1 MIPMNRIYKIIWNK
15 ARHAYVVVS
24 EIARNHSKAAGKG
37 STKKAAALLAAVMF
51 FGGGMQI
58 EAAPTLEEL
67 AAAGI
72 LPGTNSETTS
82 LAIGDKSSSGAGR
95 WAIAIG
101 HNASIIDGGRQGFGA
116 MAVGG
121 DSSVNAI
128 QSVALGYGASVSA
141 FADLS
146 VALGSGSVAN
156 EERTVSVG
164 NVTGGQEFRRRIVNL
179 ADGENDYDAVNK
191 RQLEDATK
199 GLLTMDTA
207 KGSFLTWDTDEGLPT
222 KKING
227 VDLANGSVTVDGHA
241 DDYKGGFNVTGQNG
255 KVVSYLHSG
264 DLKINDT
271 SGWNSAG
278 LKAGNVTINPRES
291 SAAIMV
297 DQGKFMVYDDGAFQ
311 AAGRQFLV
319 RADGFM
325 EAAGGT
331 IGGVSIENEDI
342 IAGRILANQMVA
354 TDGEFGT
361 LTADT
366 AVIGGIYVADTLGA
380 FQAAGVVAGKV
391 ADGSQS
397 LALGNGS
404 YVHGQKGVVIGEN
417 SWISGDQSTVV
428 GKGSWAIGDNATV
441 LGHFANAYGD
451 NSTAIGEDS
460 WADQASATA
469 VGQHGWARGANS
481 TAIGQLSFAEEDNS
495 TAVGQRSWATGTHS
509 TSIGQDSWA
518 SGTNSTAI
526 GQSSTAYAENSTALG
541 QGAEVEKE
549 ARNAVALG
557 AGSMATEANTV
568 SVGSDEIKRKITNV
582 ADGAITENSTD
593 AVSGRQFYA
602 LDAQVKVNADGVSA
616 NRMDIE
622 ALHDAGILAG
632 NTDTHALATLGS
644 LAIGNLAHVTATGP
658 LGGIGTAAT
667 SIAIGNAAGVTATG
681 TLRGSGSANSS
692 IAMGSAANIVATGAM
707 FSAASADSALALGTG
722 AIISATGAA
731 SGDAIAAG
739 TIAVGSGATVTALAI
754 RGQDVSS
761 QNSMA
766 LGTLASVY
774 NASNSVALGAGSKV
788 EAGQDYVISVG
799 ASGSERR
806 VIHVAEGTVS
816 EASTDAVNGSQL
828 FATNQNVAS
837 NRADIVKLNTYTGYE
852 LGNKLNAGN
861 AADLTTGV
869 NNAYALAASAGKEAA
884 KHTTVSAASDN
895 LIVNP
900 SDNKDGS
907 QNYDIS
913 LNPHISV
920 ESITAESGT
929 IGGVAFDGKGVAS
942 GADFVTSYGGETV
955 SLNDVYDRTSLITRT
970 DGYTTI
976 IGDQV
981 EVQAA
986 HDDKLGGLYVKGAG
1000 NSTVTEFLSDGSA
1013 RIGKIKLS
1021 KDGIISGVKDGVDD
1035 GDAVNVG
1042 QLKKK
1047 ADAADLDGVVYWDD
1061 KKEENHT
1068 IQGVKLE
1075 DGVAIGTDFKTSYNG
1090 GVVSLNDVYD
1100 RTMHISRNESENATV
1115 IEDQVHIVAGDGET
1129 GGIYIRGKDSWASHL
1144 LEDGS
1149 FMAANGNFTLDG
1161 SGNLRVKAGKSE
1173 WLVSEEGAGMRYGNS
1188 MVAVAK
1194 GMAGIRAKKHSMI
1207 IDSNGVTFT
1216 NEKDGTTTN
1225 ISGNTIWTGSVSA
1238 TAIYAGDITINKDG
1252 RITGLAEGI
1261 DDMDAVNKAQLDAVS
1276 TAANQH
1282 STVSVNGGKPEDG
1295 NLVLEK
1301 TENTDGSKNYDVSL
1315 SDQLSFS
1322 GTGEIRFG
1330 DDGMVRLNQ
1339 NGLYITGENGLTQLE
1354 NGRLGGLSNTSFD
1367 FTKYEN
1373 GTYSHSGAGVAATQ
1387 GQLADVFGW
1396 LNQKIDS
1403 IDVNGSDGNVTVDKT
1418 EGTKPGEGG
1427 ESGSTNPQGPVF
1439 DVGLN
1444 KDKIDLGN
1452 VIIEGNKGNI
1462 TANGTV
1468 SAGKTSI
1475 SDSGVKVGTAASLT
1489 ESSLTVGG
1497 KEYIGAEGLN
1507 ANGQTIKNVADGK
1520 ADGDAVNY
1528 GQLQTVQDQVTGN
1541 SDAIGALGQSV
1552 SRLGGEIDSVGAI
1565 SAALAGLHPIDYD
1578 PTGSKYQ
1585 IAAALGTYDGS
1596 SAVALGGFYN
1606 INRDIL
1612 LSAGVSTVLRGER
1625 KTSGNLGVTFRVGP
1639 GTSVSDAGAAR
1650 DMKEANQQIGALKE
1664 DNQVLNEK
1672 VAALE
1677 AQVQVLLKAVKT
1689 TEEENN
1695 KE

>member
-82 LAIGDKSSSGAGR
+82 LAIGDQSSSGAGR

-101 HNASIIDGGRQGFGA
+101 YNASIIDGGRQGFGA

-380 FQAAGVVAGKV
+380 FQVAGVVAGKV

-602 LDAQVKVNADGVSA
+602 LDAQVKMNAVGIAKNQADL
-616 NRMDIE
+616 DT
-622 ALHDAGILAG
+622 LHEAGINAGRVNDVLGQVSGNGGTSLALGNLSQAGFGGTVTIPDWVPFIGGKEYNIPTTSAG
-632 NTDTHALATLGS
+632 NT
-644 LAIGNLAHVTATGP
+644 AIGAGAQANVLPHIDLSNPWRPQFHIYKFGTA
-658 LGGIGTAAT
+658 IGTAAVVQ
-667 SIAIGNAAGVTATG
+667 ADNA
-681 TLRGSGSANSS
+681 
-692 IAMGSAANIVATGAM
+692 
-707 FSAASADSALALGTG
+707 
-722 AIISATGAA
+722 
-731 SGDAIAAG
+731 
-739 TIAVGSGATVTALAI
+739 
-754 RGQDVSS
+754 
-761 QNSMA
+761 
-766 LGTLASVY
+766 
-774 NASNSVALGAGSKV
+774 VALGANSIAD
-788 EAGQDYVISVG
+788 EANTVSVG
-799 ASGSERR
+799 GGLAGDRKIVYVADGS
-806 VIHVAEGTVS
+806 VHMG
-816 EASTDAVNGSQL
+816 STDAVNGSQL

-837 NRADIVKLNTYTGYE
+837 NRADIAKLNTYTGYE

-900 SDNKDGS
+900 SDNEDGS

-929 IGGVAFDGKGVAS
+929 IGGVVFDGKGVAS

-955 SLNDVYDRTSLITRT
+955 SLNDVYDRTSLIKRT
-970 DGYTTI
+970 DDYTTI

-981 EVQAA
+981 AVQAA
-986 HDDKLGGLYVKGAG
+986 HDDKLGGLYVKGA
-1000 NSTVTEFLSDGSA
+1000 NDSTVTEFLSDGSA

-1021 KDGIISGVKDGVDD
+1021 KDGVISGVADGVDD

-1042 QLKKK
+1042 QLNKK
-1047 ADAADLDGVVYWDD
+1047 ADAAAVEGVVYWDD
-1061 KKEENHT
+1061 RKEENHT

-1100 RTMHISRNESENATV
+1100 RTMHISRHESENATV

-1161 SGNLRVKAGKSE
+1161 SGNLHVKAGKSE

-1207 IDSNGVTFT
+1207 IDSNGITFT
-1216 NEKDGTTTN
+1216 NEKDDTTTN

-1238 TAIYAGDITINKDG
+1238 TAIYAGDITINHEG
-1252 RITGLAEGI
+1252 RITGIADGK
-1261 DDMDAVNKAQLDAVS
+1261 DPTDAVNMRQLDAVS
-1276 TAANQH
+1276 AAANQH

-1427 ESGSTNPQGPVF
+1427 ESGSGSTNPQGPVF

-1452 VIIEGNKGNI
+1452 VTIEGNHGNI
-1462 TANGTV
+1462 TASGTV

-1541 SDAIGALGQSV
+1541 SDAIGVLGQSV

-1677 AQVQVLLKAVKT
+1677 AQVQALLKAVKT

>member
-72 LPGTNSETTS
+72 LPGTNSEYNS

-101 HNASIIDGGRQGFGA
+101 YNASIINGGRQGFGA

-128 QSVALGYGASVSA
+128 QSVALGYKASVSE

-164 NVTGGQEFRRRIVNL
+164 NGIGGQEFRRRIVNL
-179 ADGENDYDAVNK
+179 ADGKNDYDAVNK

-199 GLLTMDTA
+199 GLLTRETA
-207 KGSFLTWDTDEGLPT
+207 EETFLTWDTDGEGHPT

-241 DDYKGGFNVTGQNG
+241 DDHKGGFNVTGQNG

-297 DQGKFMVYDDGAFQ
+297 DQGKFTVYDDGAFQ
-311 AAGRQFLV
+311 AAG
-319 RADGFM
+319 GM
-325 EAAGGT
+325 

-366 AVIGGIYVADTLGA
+366 AVIGGINVADTLGA
-380 FQAAGVVAGKV
+380 FQAAGVIAGKV

-397 LALGNGS
+397 LALGNDSDVQGW
-404 YVHGQKGVVIGEN
+404 KGV
-417 SWISGDQSTVV
+417 
-428 GKGSWAIGDNATV
+428 AIGDSSWIQGDNSTAVGQGSSVTGDNSTA
-441 LGHFANAYGD
+441 LGRFAYISGD
-451 NSTAIGEDS
+451 NSTAIGQHSLAE
-460 WADQASATA
+460 QA
-469 VGQHGWARGANS
+469 
-481 TAIGQLSFAEEDNS
+481 NS
-495 TAVGQRSWATGTHS
+495 TAVGQDSGAT
-509 TSIGQDSWA
+509 
-518 SGTNSTAI
+518 GTNSTAI
-526 GQSSTAYAENSTALG
+526 GQNSWAREVNSTAVGQDSIANAENSTALG
-541 QGAEVEKE
+541 RESKVEIGADH
-549 ARNAVALG
+549 AVALG
-557 AGSMATEANTV
+557 AGSVATEANTV
-568 SVGSDEIKRKITNV
+568 SVGSDEIRRKITNV

-602 LDAQVKVNADGVSA
+602 LDAQVKVNAVGIAKNQADL
-616 NRMDIE
+616 DT
-622 ALHDAGILAG
+622 LHEAGINAGRVNDVLGQVSGNGGTSLALGNLSQAGFGGTVTIPDWVPFIGGKEYNIPTTSAG
-632 NTDTHALATLGS
+632 NT
-644 LAIGNLAHVTATGP
+644 AIGAGAQANVLPHIDLSNPWRPQFHIYKFGTA
-658 LGGIGTAAT
+658 IGTAAVVQ
-667 SIAIGNAAGVTATG
+667 ADNA
-681 TLRGSGSANSS
+681 
-692 IAMGSAANIVATGAM
+692 
-707 FSAASADSALALGTG
+707 
-722 AIISATGAA
+722 
-731 SGDAIAAG
+731 
-739 TIAVGSGATVTALAI
+739 
-754 RGQDVSS
+754 
-761 QNSMA
+761 
-766 LGTLASVY
+766 
-774 NASNSVALGAGSKV
+774 VALGANSIAD
-788 EAGQDYVISVG
+788 EANTVSVG
-799 ASGSERR
+799 GGLAGDRKI
-806 VIHVAEGTVS
+806 VHVADGSVHMG
-816 EASTDAVNGSQL
+816 STDAVNGSQL

-852 LGNKLNAGN
+852 LGNKLNAGD
-861 AADLTTGV
+861 APDLTTGV

-900 SDNKDGS
+900 SDNEDGS

-955 SLNDVYDRTSLITRT
+955 SLNDVYDRTSLIKRT
-970 DGYTTI
+970 DDYTTI

-981 EVQAA
+981 AVQAA
-986 HDDKLGGLYVKGAG
+986 HDDKLGGLYVKGA
-1000 NSTVTEFLSDGSA
+1000 NDSTVTEFLSDGSA

-1021 KDGIISGVKDGVDD
+1021 KDGVISGVKDGVDD

-1075 DGVAIGTDFKTSYNG
+1075 DGMAIGTDFKTSYNG

-1100 RTMHISRNESENATV
+1100 RTMHISRNESGNTTV
-1115 IEDQVHIVAGDGET
+1115 IEDQVYIVAGDGEI
-1129 GGIYIRGKDSWASHL
+1129 GGIYIRGKNGREASHL

-1149 FMAANGNFTLDG
+1149 FMAANGNFTLYG
-1161 SGNLRVKAGKSE
+1161 SGKLHVKAGKSE

-1188 MVAVAK
+1188 MVAVAQ
-1194 GMAGIRAKKHSMI
+1194 GMVGIRAKKHSMI
-1207 IDSNGVTFT
+1207 IDKDGITFT
-1216 NEKDGTTTN
+1216 NEKDDTTTN

-1238 TAIYAGDITINKDG
+1238 TDTIYAGGIAINKDG

-1261 DDMDAVNKAQLDAVS
+1261 DDTDAVNKAQLDAVS
-1276 TAANQH
+1276 AAAKQH

-1315 SDQLSFS
+1315 SDHLSFS

-1339 NGLYITGENGLTQLE
+1339 NGLYIKGENGLTQLE
-1354 NGRLGGLSNTSFD
+1354 NGRLGGLFNTSFD
-1367 FTKYEN
+1367 FTMYEN
-1373 GTYSHSGAGVAATQ
+1373 GTYSNSGSGVAATQ

-1427 ESGSTNPQGPVF
+1427 ESGSGSTNPQGPVF

-1452 VIIEGNKGNI
+1452 VIIEGNKGDI
-1462 TANGTV
+1462 TASGTV

-1677 AQVQVLLKAVKT
+1677 AQVQALLKVVKT

>member
-1 MIPMNRIYKIIWNK
+1 MIPMNHIYKIIWNK

-37 STKKAAALLAAVMF
+37 STKKAAALLAAVIF

-72 LPGTNSETTS
+72 LPGTNSESTS

-101 HNASIIDGGRQGFGA
+101 YNASIIDGGRQGFGA

-128 QSVALGYGASVSA
+128 QSVALGYRASVSES
-141 FADLS
+141 ADLS

-156 EERTVSVG
+156 EEKTVSVG
-164 NVTGGQEFRRRIVNL
+164 NGTGGQEFRRRIVNL
-179 ADGENDYDAVNK
+179 ADGKNDYDAVNK

-207 KGSFLTWDTDEGLPT
+207 KETFLTWDTDGEGHPT
-222 KKING
+222 QKING
-227 VDLANGSVTVDGHA
+227 IDLANGSVTVDGHA
-241 DDYKGGFNVTGQNG
+241 DDHKGGFNVTGQNG

-271 SGWNSAG
+271 SGWSSAG

-297 DQGKFMVYDDGAFQ
+297 DQGKFTVYDDGAFQ

-319 RADGFM
+319 RTDGSLV
-325 EAAGGT
+325 AAGGT

-366 AVIGGIYVADTLGA
+366 AVIGGINVADTLGA
-380 FQAAGVVAGKV
+380 FQAAGVIAGKV

-397 LALGNGS
+397 LALGNDSDVQGW
-404 YVHGQKGVVIGEN
+404 KGV
-417 SWISGDQSTVV
+417 
-428 GKGSWAIGDNATV
+428 AIGDSSWIQGDNSTAVGQGSSVTGDNSTA
-441 LGHFANAYGD
+441 LGRFAYISGD
-451 NSTAIGEDS
+451 NSTAIGQHSLAE
-460 WADQASATA
+460 QA
-469 VGQHGWARGANS
+469 
-481 TAIGQLSFAEEDNS
+481 NS
-495 TAVGQRSWATGTHS
+495 TAVGQDSGAT
-509 TSIGQDSWA
+509 
-518 SGTNSTAI
+518 GTNSTAI
-526 GQSSTAYAENSTALG
+526 GQNSWAREANSTAVGQDSIANAENSTALG
-541 QGAEVEKE
+541 RESKVEIGADH
-549 ARNAVALG
+549 AVALG
-557 AGSMATEANTV
+557 AGSVATEANTV

-644 LAIGNLAHVTATGP
+644 LAMGNLAHVTATGP

-681 TLRGSGSANSS
+681 TLLGSGSANSS

-900 SDNKDGS
+900 SDNEDGS

-929 IGGVAFDGKGVAS
+929 IGGVVFDGKGVAS

-955 SLNDVYDRTSLITRT
+955 SLNDVYDRTSLIKRT
-970 DGYTTI
+970 DDYTTI

-981 EVQAA
+981 AVQAA
-986 HDDKLGGLYVKGAG
+986 HDDKLGGLYVKGA
-1000 NSTVTEFLSDGSA
+1000 NDSTVTEFLSDGSA

-1021 KDGIISGVKDGVDD
+1021 KDGVISGVKDGVDD

-1075 DGVAIGTDFKTSYNG
+1075 DGVAIGKDFKTSYNG

-1100 RTMHISRNESENATV
+1100 RTSLIKRTDGYTTL
-1115 IEDQVHIVAGDGET
+1115 IGDQVAVQAVHDDKL
-1129 GGIYIRGKDSWASHL
+1129 GGLYIRGKNERVASHL

-1149 FMAANGNFTLDG
+1149 FMAANGNFKLDG

-1173 WLVSEEGAGMRYGNS
+1173 WLVSEEIAGMRYDNS
-1188 MVAVAK
+1188 IVAVAQ
-1194 GMAGIRAKKHSMI
+1194 GMVGIRAKKHSMI
-1207 IDSNGVTFT
+1207 IDSNGITFT
-1216 NEKDGTTTN
+1216 NEENDTTTN
-1225 ISGNTIWTGSVSA
+1225 ISGNTIWTGSVTA
-1238 TAIYAGDITINKDG
+1238 TGIYAGDITINHEG
-1252 RITGLAEGI
+1252 RITGIADGK
-1261 DDMDAVNKAQLDAVS
+1261 DPTDAVNMGQLDAVS
-1276 TAANQH
+1276 AAANQH

-1427 ESGSTNPQGPVF
+1427 ESGSGSTNPQGPVF

-1475 SDSGVKVGTAASLT
+1475 SDSGVKVGTATSLT

-1541 SDAIGALGQSV
+1541 SDAIGSLGQSV

-1677 AQVQVLLKAVKT
+1677 AQVQALLKVVKT